1 MTPEQFLDR
10 LKQKGPEPVYLFI
23 GPESY
28 SRERCRRALIDAVL
42 PPEDRETGLTR
53 HDLDQVSLA
62 AAIDDARSL
71 SLFATNRVIWLARA
85 EAALPKGK
93 AADTDEE
100 GGGSGTAAPL
110 EEYLRAPSP
119 GTVVVI
125 DSSRFEFEGEDKAR
139 MERVQKFYS
148 AVPSQVEFRRF
159 TPEMARALAQNL
171 SRSLGLQLGLAEMAL
186 VIEAT
191 GGDASRI
198 AVEMEKLKLFA
209 GDRKV
214 TAEDISSLIP
224 EAQTTTIFALVAALG
239 PGIGP
244 CCYEVGDDAE
254 PLVDVKDDRV
264 RALECLDTL
273 TRAGEYM
280 PLALTFLATQFR
292 MALTAREANL
302 RSVGEVQSYF
312 NRIGVRIWPER
323 ARQITET
330 TQAFPKDR
338 LVRAVAKLFE
348 TDRSLRDARP
358 DDRIVMEEMILDLTA
373 AN

>member
-28 SRERCRRALIDAVL
+28 SRERCRRALIDAAL

-71 SLFATNRVIWLARA
+71 SLFATDRVIWLARA

-93 AADTDEE
+93 SADTDEE
-100 GGGSGTAAPL
+100 GGDSGTAAPL

-148 AVPSQVEFRRF
+148 AVPAQVEFRRF

-239 PGIGP
+239 RG
-244 CCYEVGDDAE
+244 
-254 PLVDVKDDRV
+254 DRV
-264 RALECLDTL
+264 RALECVDTL